1 MNVGIIIFALIFLI
15 IIIIFLSLISYN
27 MYNLSNINNEQQNI
41 IKIIENEKNI
51 RFSNSIFMINAKNIF
66 FKFNNY
72 LINDI
77 FKKICTDVDN
87 PIYFKE
93 CNDDSTDNP
102 RMIGDKELKKYDKN
116 IKDMWIIAITTI
128 KKIETPFYYKYTDS
142 EIDNMIKEKLSL
154 NKVIQGENYRVQTS
168 QKTSLLINAG
178 LKIVD
183 IYKDIIS
190 DMIKHITDD
199 IDLQVSLFTK
209 FRYLIE
215 VIIIRFLTEN
225 VQDIKYMITA
235 DENTGAEHKLFTK
248 YYEIYNKYNEINI
261 EDLFSESV
269 NRYYETPKYRNNKS
283 DLDDKIENIKQKSQ
297 YLNDKIENIKQ
308 KSQYLNDVYEDY
320 YQTTIDE

>member
-1 MNVGIIIFALIFLI
+1 MNAAIIILGIIFII

-27 MYNLSNINNEQQNI
+27 MYKLSNINNEQQNI

-66 FKFNNY
+66 FRFNNY

-77 FKKICTDVDN
+77 FKKICRDADN

-102 RMIGDKELKKYDKN
+102 RMNGDKELKKYDEN

-154 NKVIQGENYRVQTS
+154 NKVIQVENYRQHTS
-168 QKTSLLINAG
+168 HKTSLLINAG

-190 DMIKHITDD
+190 DMIKHIIDD

-209 FRYLIE
+209 FKYIIE
-215 VIIIRFLTEN
+215 VIIIRFLSEN
-225 VQDIKYMITA
+225 VQDIKSMITSA
-235 DENTGAEHKLFTK
+235 TDEGAQDKLITK
-248 YYEIYNKYNEINI
+248 FNEIYTKYNEINI
-261 EDLFSESV
+261 EDQFSESV

-283 DLDDKIENIKQKSQ
+283 DLDDKIENT
-297 YLNDKIENIKQ
+297 NQ